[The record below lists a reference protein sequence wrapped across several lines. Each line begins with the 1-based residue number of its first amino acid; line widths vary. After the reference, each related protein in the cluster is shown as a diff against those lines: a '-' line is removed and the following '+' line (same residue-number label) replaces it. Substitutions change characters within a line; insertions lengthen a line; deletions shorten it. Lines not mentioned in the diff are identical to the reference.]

1 MLSPLAYAIACR
13 LDKIAPAADAAPAPG
28 EYDDVRVALCVIHP
42 DGRPETWSVTVD
54 VTAGAPHDAAP
65 TAGALTLAG
74 VARMLDAI
82 THGAGAVAPHVRAR
96 AIAALVDDTAP
107 ADAGTVAEI
116 EAVRAAARAALPRV
130 KRAGALRFRRVAH
143 GPV

>member
-1 MLSPLAYAIACR
+1 MLSPLAYALATR
-13 LDKIAPAADAAPAPG
+13 LDKVAPAPSEALPAG
-28 EYDDVRVALCVIHP
+28 DYDGVHVAVCIL
-42 DGRPETWSVTVD
+42 RPGSPAETFSATVD

-74 VARMLDAI
+74 VARMLDVI
-82 THGAGAVAPHVRAR
+82 TNGAGAVAPHVRAR
-96 AIAALVDDTAP
+96 AIAALIDDTAP
-107 ADAGTVAEI
+107 ADAGTIAEI

-130 KRAGALRFRRVAH
+130 RRAGALRFRRVAH

>member
-1 MLSPLAYAIACR
+1 MLSPLAYALATR
-13 LDKIAPAADAAPAPG
+13 LDKIAPAADEALPAG
-28 EYDDVRVALCVIHP
+28 DYNGVHVAVCVVHP
-42 DGRPETWSVTVD
+42 EGRSEIWSATVD
-54 VTAGAPHDAAP
+54 VIAGAPHDAAP

-82 THGAGAVAPHVRAR
+82 TNGAGAVAPHVRAR

-130 KRAGALRFRRVAH
+130 KRAGSLRFRRVAH

>member
-1 MLSPLAYAIACR
+1 MLSPIAYAIASR
-13 LDKIAPAADAAPAPG
+13 IDKIAPAPEDAPAPG
-28 EYDDVRVALCVIHP
+28 AYDGLAVAVTVTHP
-42 DGRPETWSVTVD
+42 DGRAETFTATVD

-82 THGAGAVAPHVRAR
+82 TNGAGAVAPHVRAR
-96 AIAALVDDTAP
+96 AIRALVDDTAP
-107 ADAGTVAEI
+107 ADAATIAEI

-130 KRAGALRFRRVAH
+130 RRPGALRFRRVAH
-143 GPV
+143 TP

>member
-1 MLSPLAYAIACR
+1 MLSPLAYALATRI
-13 LDKIAPAADAAPAPG
+13 DKVAPAPDDSLPAG
-28 EYDDVRVALCVIHP
+28 EYDGVHIAVCILRP
-42 DGRPETWSVTVD
+42 GSPPETFSATVD

-82 THGAGAVAPHVRAR
+82 THGSGAVAPHVRAR
-96 AIAALVDDTAP
+96 ALAALVDDTAP

-143 GPV
+143 APV

>member
-1 MLSPLAYAIACR
+1 MLSPLAYAIATR
-13 LDKIAPAADAAPAPG
+13 LDRIAPSPDDAVPAG
-28 EYDDVRVALCVIHP
+28 DYDGVAVAVAIVHK
-42 DGRPETWSVTVD
+42 DGRAENWRATVD

-107 ADAGTVAEI
+107 ADAGTIAEI

-130 KRAGALRFRRVAH
+130 KRAGTIRFRRVAH
-143 GPV
+143 SPT

>member
-1 MLSPLAYAIACR
+1 MLSPLAYALATR
-13 LDKIAPAADAAPAPG
+13 LDKIAPAADEALPAG
-28 EYDDVRVALCVIHP
+28 DYNSVHVAVCVVHP
-42 DGRPETWSVTVD
+42 EGRSEIWSATVD

-82 THGAGAVAPHVRAR
+82 THGAGAVAP
-96 AIAALVDDTAP
+96 LVDDTAP

-130 KRAGALRFRRVAH
+130 RRAGALRFRRVAH

>member
-1 MLSPLAYAIACR
+1 MLSPLAYALATRI
-13 LDKIAPAADAAPAPG
+13 DKVAPAPTASLPAGDYDGVHVAVCILRPG
-28 EYDDVRVALCVIHP
+28 EPA
-42 DGRPETWSVTVD
+42 ETFSVTVD

-82 THGAGAVAPHVRAR
+82 THGSGAVAPHVRAR
-96 AIAALVDDTAP
+96 ALAALVDDTAP

-143 GPV
+143 APV

>member
-1 MLSPLAYAIACR
+1 
-13 LDKIAPAADAAPAPG
+13 
-28 EYDDVRVALCVIHP
+28 
-42 DGRPETWSVTVD
+42 VD

-96 AIAALVDDTAP
+96 AIRALVDDTAP

-130 KRAGALRFRRVAH
+130 RRPGALRFRRVAH
-143 GPV
+143 TP

>member
-1 MLSPLAYAIACR
+1 MLSPLAYALATR
-13 LDKIAPAADAAPAPG
+13 LDKVAPAPDTAPAPG
-28 EYDDVRVALCVIHP
+28 DYNGVHVALCIIHP
-42 DGRPETWSVTVD
+42 DGRSETFSVTVD

-65 TAGALTLAG
+65 TAGALTLSG

-96 AIAALVDDTAP
+96 AIRALVDDTAP

-143 GPV
+143 TPA

>member
-1 MLSPLAYAIACR
+1 MLSPLAYALATR
-13 LDKIAPAADAAPAPG
+13 LDKVAPAPDTAPAPG
-28 EYDDVRVALCVIHP
+28 DYNGIAVAVCILHP
-42 DGRPETWSVTVD
+42 DGKSETFGVTVD

-82 THGAGAVAPHVRAR
+82 TSGAGAVAPHVRAR
-96 AIAALVDDTAP
+96 AIRALVDDTAP

-130 KRAGALRFRRVAH
+130 RRAGALRFRRVAH
-143 GPV
+143 TPT